1 MAAYDAVC
9 FDLDRTLCE
18 PTQDPET
25 VLESAF
31 DSAGYDPFCTHDDLR
46 ALVPSVPSADSDR
59 EFYVTLFET
68 VLERSDGEPETDRP
82 ATDVATTLADS
93 YLETADPTAV
103 QFRPGAERVLEY
115 ARDRARVGLITNGER
130 PRQVQKLESLGI
142 ADAFDVRVYTDPG
155 AGIDPKPSTTPFEYA
170 LGKLAAKPAASI
182 HVGDSLHADI
192 AGANAMGLDSAW
204 LADGTERPGDH
215 RPTYELRSLEA
226 LEEIV

>member
-31 DSAGYDPFCTHDDLR
+31 DSAGYDPVCTHADLR
-46 ALVPSVPSADSDR
+46 AAVPSVPSADTDR
-59 EFYVTLFET
+59 EFHVELFET
-68 VLERSDGEPETDRP
+68 VLDQSERLETDRP
-82 ATDVATTLADS
+82 VADVATTLADC
-93 YLETADPTAV
+93 YLETVDPTAV
-103 QFRPGAERVLEY
+103 QFRPGAERALEY

-130 PRQVQKLESLGI
+130 PRQLQKLESLGI
-142 ADAFDVRVYTDPG
+142 DDAFDVRVYTDPG

-170 LGKLAAKPAASI
+170 LGELAAEPAASI
-182 HVGDSLHADI
+182 HVGDSLHADV

-215 RPTYELRSLEA
+215 RPTYELSSLEA